1 MAKLSPEINEI
12 LNFQI
17 SHEMQNILKYK
28 LIASFYEDKQ
38 LKNIASKFHIQA
50 EEEFSHF
57 NKIIDYINTR
67 LGGKY
72 IPIEIITPI
81 ATFNSFEETGEYYLD
96 VEVKTTESLE
106 KIAEVIYDTN
116 SFMDYDF
123 INEMLKIQITEE
135 DEADEFLCQIKLVR
149 DIVLFDKSMEG

>member
-12 LNFQI
+12 LNFQVA
-17 SHEMQNILKYK
+17 HEMQNVLKYK

-38 LKNIASKFHIQA
+38 LRNIASKFHKQA
-50 EEEFSHF
+50 LEEISHF

-72 IPIEIITPI
+72 IPVEIVTPI
-81 ATFNSFEETGEYYLD
+81 VSFNSFEETAEYYLD
-96 VEVKTTESLE
+96 VEIKTTESLE

-116 SFMDYDF
+116 SFMDYEF

-135 DEADEFLCQIKLVR
+135 DEADEFMCQIKLVR
-149 DIVLFDKSMEG
+149 DIVLFDKLMEG